1 MVETRSQKQQTQT
14 QAQKPTL
21 VVVRYNLRPRV
32 AKAPAAVVEAKAHVR
47 VGTLYYN
54 LRPRN

>member
-1 MVETRSQKQQTQT
+1 MVETRSQTQKKTQT
-14 QAQKPTL
+14 KKPAL

-32 AKAPAAVVEAKAHVR
+32 AVAAPVEAKAQVR

>member
-1 MVETRSQKQQTQT
+1 MVETRSQTQQKH
-14 QAQKPTL
+14 AQKPVL

-32 AKAPAAVVEAKAHVR
+32 TKQAALVEAPKTHVR

>member
-1 MVETRSQKQQTQT
+1 MVETRSQTQKKTQT
-14 QAQKPTL
+14 KKPAL

-32 AKAPAAVVEAKAHVR
+32 AKVEAPVEAKAQVR

>member
-1 MVETRSQKQQTQT
+1 MVETRNQKKQTQA

-32 AKAPAAVVEAKAHVR
+32 AKPAAEVEAKAHVR

-54 LRPRN
+54 LRPRI

>member
-1 MVETRSQKQQTQT
+1 MVETRSQKKQTQT
-14 QAQKPTL
+14 QKPAL

-32 AKAPAAVVEAKAHVR
+32 AAAVAPVEAKVQVR
-47 VGTLYYN
+47 VGTLHYN

>member
-1 MVETRSQKQQTQT
+1 MVETRSQKKAQQTQT
-14 QAQKPTL
+14 KKPAL

-32 AKAPAAVVEAKAHVR
+32 AKVEAPVEAKAQVR

>member
-1 MVETRSQKQQTQT
+1 MVETRSQKQQA

-32 AKAPAAVVEAKAHVR
+32 AKPAAEVVVEAKAHVR

-54 LRPRN
+54 LRPRI